1 MIMELFVPLSILQA
15 VILQK
20 LETLLNGGY
29 ILQRI
34 DENLTYDY
42 LHSSEDN
49 LWSILYL
56 TGYLTSI
63 RENELK
69 ETSRWDFC
77 TYDTQCRNTGNI

>member
-1 MIMELFVPLSILQA
+1 MELFVPLSILQA

-49 LWSILYL
+49 LWSILILPVILPVY
-56 TGYLTSI
+56 GKM
-63 RENELK
+63 N
-69 ETSRWDFC
+69 
-77 TYDTQCRNTGNI
+77 